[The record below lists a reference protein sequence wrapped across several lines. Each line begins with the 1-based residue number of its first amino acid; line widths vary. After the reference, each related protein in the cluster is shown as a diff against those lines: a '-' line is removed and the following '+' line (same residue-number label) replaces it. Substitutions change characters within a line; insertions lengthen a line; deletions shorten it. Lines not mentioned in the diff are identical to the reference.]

1 MEKCERCG
9 KMFDKE
15 NAFDVF
21 EEEFG
26 SSLYLSYDQLRP
38 CLCENCAIQAIEDRE
53 DGVYFETCEKCG
65 CEFDFALEDA
75 KYREYFPWFNGTEL
89 TDHWNKG
96 IKCADCII
104 EEIERGKLQDDE

>member
-9 KMFDKE
+9 MMFDKE

-38 CLCENCAIQAIEDRE
+38 CLCENCAI
-53 DGVYFETCEKCG
+53 
-65 CEFDFALEDA
+65 
-75 KYREYFPWFNGTEL
+75 
-89 TDHWNKG
+89 
-96 IKCADCII
+96 
-104 EEIERGKLQDDE
+104 